1 MDCVSLWIDE
11 NNENTVSERVQRKL
25 IRDNSNIMYLNDK
38 IKNKKYPIFITTYY
52 VNIVLLVSS
61 KILGLAKMLLCMCSA
76 PLNTI

>member
-11 NNENTVSERVQRKL
+11 NNENTVSERVQQKL

>member
-76 PLNTI
+76 PLKTI